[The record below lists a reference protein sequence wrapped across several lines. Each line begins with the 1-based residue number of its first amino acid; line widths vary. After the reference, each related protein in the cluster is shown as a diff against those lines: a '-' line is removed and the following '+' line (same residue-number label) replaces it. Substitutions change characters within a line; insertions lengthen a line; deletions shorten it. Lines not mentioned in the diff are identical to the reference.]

1 MRQQMETKV
10 EKLQNNLSEQL
21 DQAFCIMNNMLQE
34 EVTDIKINIKV
45 INEKILSEIEPMLE
59 STRIDLHN
67 LST

>member
-1 MRQQMETKV
+1 METKV